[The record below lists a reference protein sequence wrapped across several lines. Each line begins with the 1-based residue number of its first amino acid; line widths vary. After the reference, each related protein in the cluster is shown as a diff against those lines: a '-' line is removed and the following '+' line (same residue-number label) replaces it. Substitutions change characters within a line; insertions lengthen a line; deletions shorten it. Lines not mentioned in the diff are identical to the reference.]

1 MFQTLQSELFAT
13 TFGKLRDALKIPL
26 L

>member
-1 MFQTLQSELFAT
+1 MYRTLQSELFAT